1 MTPPITIFFVFASL
15 CYYWKQKKNK
25 YQYAQINQTTF
36 FLETEACVLEMY
48 KYVFIFTVQRDDLR
62 VVLHE
67 LSNDDPST
75 HSKCLFVVTTV
86 YNGEK
91 ECPFVCLPVKTRFN
105 GLRPSPPPRSQH
117 DSSRKGPGLSS
128 LHWINIGYS
137 NHIRFSIL
145 TFKNQEKKCVTL
157 SCASSKVLNRLWVW
171 TFFFFQNKT

>member
-1 MTPPITIFFVFASL
+1 MTPPITISFCFCIFTL
-15 CYYWKQKKNK
+15 LLKTEKKKNK
-25 YQYAQINQTTF
+25 YQYAQINKTTF

-62 VVLHE
+62 VVMHE

-105 GLRPSPPPRSQH
+105 GLRPSPPPRSQR

-128 LHWINIGYS
+128 LH
-137 NHIRFSIL
+137 
-145 TFKNQEKKCVTL
+145 
-157 SCASSKVLNRLWVW
+157 
-171 TFFFFQNKT
+171 